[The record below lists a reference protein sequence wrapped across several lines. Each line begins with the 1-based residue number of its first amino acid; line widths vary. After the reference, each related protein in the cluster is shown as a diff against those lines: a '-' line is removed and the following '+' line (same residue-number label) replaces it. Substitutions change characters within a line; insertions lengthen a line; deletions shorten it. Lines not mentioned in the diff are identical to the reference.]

1 MNTRK
6 ITEFGLLLAV
16 SLVLAYFESLLP
28 VMIAVPGVK
37 LGVANIVTM
46 LVLYRWGE
54 KQAFFFM
61 TLRIVMAGFLF
72 SGVTGILYSFAGGV
86 FCIVIMSVMKKIP
99 FFSTMGVSMAGAVF
113 HNLGQIL
120 IAVMIMENAHVLYYF
135 PVLCLTGLISGFAV
149 GYVSS
154 LLIKWF
160 EFTFPK
166 EM

>member
-37 LGVANIVTM
+37 LGVSNIVTM
-46 LVLYRWGE
+46 LVLYRWGK

-61 TLRIVMAGFLF
+61 TLKVVMAGFLF
-72 SGVTGILYSFAGGV
+72 SGITGIVYSFAGGT
-86 FCIVIMSVMKKIP
+86 FCIIAMSVIKRFP
-99 FFSTMGVSMAGAVF
+99 FFSVMGVSMAGAVF

-120 IAVMIMENAHVLYYF
+120 AAVIVMENIHIFYYF

-149 GYVSS
+149 GYISA

-160 EFTFPK
+160 AYMFPK
-166 EM
+166 DL